1 MILIISNEEIKIM
14 DMKNVQLDEKLLKKI
29 SETYKILNI
38 SDKDRK
44 KDDEQYEIFRY
55 DFSKRSS
62 LDINTYAKV

>member
-14 DMKNVQLDEKLLKKI
+14 DMKDIQLDENLLKKI

-38 SDKDRK
+38 SEKNK
-44 KDDEQYEIFRY
+44 KNDDEQYEVFRY
-55 DFSKRSS
+55 DFSKRSL